1 MLTTRATLK
10 TADEKKGDQQ
20 ISWGFHAK
28 FSGHLNLLDAIM
40 IPVTLLTS
48 KPSLRV
54 TCLEDRLNY
63 YP

>member
-40 IPVTLLTS
+40 IPVT
-48 KPSLRV
+48 
-54 TCLEDRLNY
+54 
-63 YP
+63 